1 MLYQQCLNRLSKVQ
15 GTTITEEALL
25 EVPGFSEFVLSQIQN
40 RMDYPP
46 RKRKADESVPS
57 KPAKK
62 RQSGS
67 NCVDE
72 DDNGLWGVSQA
83 PIPNPGEGFK
93 PQPGS
98 GAFAIVKALSEESP
112 PSLRKEEL
120 KDAASKYSSKS
131 MKETGP
137 SSAWKEMTIA
147 HICHNRHNRRWC
159 TF

>member
-1 MLYQQCLNRLSKVQ
+1 
-15 GTTITEEALL
+15 
-25 EVPGFSEFVLSQIQN
+25 
-40 RMDYPP
+40 MDYPP

-67 NCVDE
+67 KCVDE

-137 SSAWKEMTIA
+137 FSAWKEMTILL
-147 HICHNRHNRRWC
+147 RKKW
-159 TF
+159 

>member
-67 NCVDE
+67 DFVDE
-72 DDNGLWGVSQA
+72 DDNGLQILQILG
-83 PIPNPGEGFK
+83 
-93 PQPGS
+93 
-98 GAFAIVKALSEESP
+98 
-112 PSLRKEEL
+112 
-120 KDAASKYSSKS
+120 KDL
-131 MKETGP
+131 
-137 SSAWKEMTIA
+137 
-147 HICHNRHNRRWC
+147 NRNRDLEPLQ
-159 TF
+159 

>member
-1 MLYQQCLNRLSKVQ
+1 
-15 GTTITEEALL
+15 
-25 EVPGFSEFVLSQIQN
+25 
-40 RMDYPP
+40 MDYPP

-137 SSAWKEMTIA
+137 FSAWKEMTILL
-147 HICHNRHNRRWC
+147 RKKW
-159 TF
+159 